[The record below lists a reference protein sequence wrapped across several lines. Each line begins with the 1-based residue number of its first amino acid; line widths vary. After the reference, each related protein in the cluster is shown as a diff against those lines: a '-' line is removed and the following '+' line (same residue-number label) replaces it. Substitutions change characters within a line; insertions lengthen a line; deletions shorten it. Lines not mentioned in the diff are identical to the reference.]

1 MKEPRR
7 PPAGRRRRA
16 SLDGSTGGKEEVRQN
31 ADALALTPRQRQI
44 AQLVARGLVN
54 KEIAAE
60 LGVRESTVA
69 LHLRF
74 LYARLGV
81 SRRAALVHALWSAG
95 VAPR

>member
-1 MKEPRR
+1 MLY
-7 PPAGRRRRA
+7 RRRMPKHSGGVA
-16 SLDGSTGGKEEVRQN
+16 VAGSTPEEEVRQY

-44 AQLVARGLVN
+44 AHLVARGLVN

-81 SRRAALVHALWSAG
+81 SRRAALIHALWSAG
-95 VAPR
+95 MAPR